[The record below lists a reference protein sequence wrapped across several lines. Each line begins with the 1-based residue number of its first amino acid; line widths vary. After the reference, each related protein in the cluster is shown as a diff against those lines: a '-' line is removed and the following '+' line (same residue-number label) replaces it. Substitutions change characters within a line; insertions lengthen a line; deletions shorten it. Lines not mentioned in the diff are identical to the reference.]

1 MTSQTLDPRYLLMPS
16 VFSKSLLVYTNCIAL
31 RLRRFVLER
40 KGKVC
45 FLGVGL
51 KKKLTYIT
59 TDSGRN
65 VCDPKTGEAG

>member
-1 MTSQTLDPRYLLMPS
+1 M
-16 VFSKSLLVYTNCIAL
+16 AL
-31 RLRRFVLER
+31 RPPRFALER
-40 KGKVC
+40 KGNVC

-51 KKKLTYIT
+51 KKKLTYMT